1 MRAVSKTPEKGHAK
15 PQPEG
20 KFGPKFQVALGIS
33 LTAIAGYVDAIG
45 FLALG
50 GLFASFMSGASISL
64 GIAMSGGQWGMLFE
78 AANLICVFLVG
89 AIGATVL
96 TGLTG
101 IVGMPLALLVEGVL
115 LIAAVLMTLEGWG
128 PYAAILPVVA
138 AMGVQNTIVRPVNG
152 VRLGVTF
159 MTGTLVN
166 LGEGIGRAILGRGR
180 PRSWYPHFLLWLS
193 FSIGA
198 AVGAWFYASYGFLA
212 VSGPAVVVTLLAIVV
227 LAIVLFRRWRRV
239 RRVTRRMAR

>member
-1 MRAVSKTPEKGHAK
+1 MRAGPKTPEKGNSKAH
-15 PQPEG
+15 PEG

-64 GIAMSGGQWGMLFE
+64 GISISGGQWDMLIE

-96 TGLTG
+96 TGVTG
-101 IVGMPLALLVEGVL
+101 ILSMPLVLFVEGVL
-115 LIAAVLMTLEGWG
+115 LIAAVAMTLEGWG
-128 PYAAILPVVA
+128 AYAAILPVVA

-198 AVGAWFYASYGFLA
+198 AVGAWFYATYGFLA
-212 VSGPAVVVTLLAIVV
+212 VSGPAVVVTLMAMIVFV
-227 LAIVLFRRWRRV
+227 IVLFRRWRRV
-239 RRVTRRMAR
+239 RRVARRMAR

>member
-1 MRAVSKTPEKGHAK
+1 MKEGLQTPGNGHAK
-15 PQPEG
+15 HQPEG
-20 KFGPKFQVALGIS
+20 TFGPKFQVALGIS

-64 GIAMSGGQWGMLFE
+64 GISVSGGQWGALFE

-96 TGLTG
+96 AGLAG
-101 IVGMPLALLVEGVL
+101 ILGMPLVLLVEGVL

-128 PYAAILPVVA
+128 PYPAILPVVA

-159 MTGTLVN
+159 MTGTLVA
-166 LGEGIGRAILGRGR
+166 LGEGIGRAILRRGR
-180 PRSWYPHFLLWLS
+180 PRSWYPHLLLWLS

-198 AVGAWFYASYGFLA
+198 AVGAGFYATFGFLA
-212 VSGPAVVVTLLAIVV
+212 VSGPAVAVTVLALIVMAVV
-227 LAIVLFRRWRRV
+227 LVRRWRRV
-239 RRVTRRMAR
+239 RRVAKRTAR

>member
-1 MRAVSKTPEKGHAK
+1 MRAGSKTPEQGYAK
-15 PQPEG
+15 PHPEG

-64 GIAMSGGQWGMLFE
+64 GIAMSGGQWGMLLE
-78 AANLICVFLVG
+78 AANLICVFLAG

-101 IVGMPLALLVEGVL
+101 IVGMPLALLIEGVL

-180 PRSWYPHFLLWLS
+180 PRSWYPHLLLWLS